1 MLHATTDECGRR
13 SSVIYKNKRVLVI
26 DDHEEMVELLAEQLR
41 EEGFV
46 VDVATDGRHG
56 MAMAQSRLPDLVVTD
71 MKMKGFDGFDV
82 LRACKELDPE
92 LPVLIMT
99 AFGGVDSAVEAIK
112 QGAEHY
118 FTKPFRLD
126 EVLVWV
132 ERALRDRAIRSENRR
147 LKPVSQRVGL
157 ERLVGE
163 SPGMKRLKDRVQKF
177 APVDAPVL
185 IRGESGTGKELVARA
200 IHECGARHDAPFV
213 PVNCTSLPQEL
224 LESELFGHTKG
235 AFTGAATARRGL
247 FLEAD
252 GGTLFLD
259 EIGDMPPELQAK
271 LLRVLQEKEIRPV
284 GSDITRTVN
293 VRILAATH
301 QPLEEQIRAGKFRED
316 LFFRLNV
323 LSLEIPS
330 LRDRRDDLE
339 SLAQHFFERYRS
351 EFGSSLRELPH
362 EFVERLKKE
371 KWPGNVRELENAIQ
385 RFVILGEFDT
395 PPQTQAELGDVFD
408 LREAE
413 ERHIRRVLEHCGG
426 NKTQAAELLGID
438 VSTIHRKLAK

>member
-1 MLHATTDECGRR
+1 MN
-13 SSVIYKNKRVLVI
+13 YKNKRVLVI
-26 DDHEEMVELLAEQLR
+26 DDHKEMVELLAEQLR

-46 VDVATDGRHG
+46 VDVATEGQRG
-56 MAMAQSRLPDLVVTD
+56 IEMAQLRVPDLVITD
-71 MKMKGFDGFDV
+71 LRMKGFDGFDV
-82 LRACKELDPE
+82 LKSCKEIDPD

-132 ERALRDRAIRSENRR
+132 ERALKARALRSENRR
-147 LKPVSQRVGL
+147 LKPVSRRIGL
-157 ERLVGE
+157 DRLVGD
-163 SPGMKRLKDRVQKF
+163 SPGMRRLKDRVQKF

-200 IHECGARHDAPFV
+200 IHECGSRHDAPFV
-213 PVNCTSLPQEL
+213 AVNCTSLPQEL

-284 GSDITRTVN
+284 GSDVSRIVN

-301 QPLEEQIRAGKFRED
+301 QPLEEQIRSGRFRED

-323 LSLEIPS
+323 LSLEIPP
-330 LRDRRDDLE
+330 LRERREDFD
-339 SLAQHFFERYRS
+339 SLARHFFERYRS
-351 EFGSSLRELPH
+351 EYASALGELPDD
-362 EFVERLKKE
+362 VVDRLRRE
-371 KWPGNVRELENAIQ
+371 SWPGNVRELENAIQ
-385 RFVILGEFDT
+385 RFVILGEFDV
-395 PPQTQAELGDVFD
+395 PESAPRGVDDVFD

-413 ERHIRRVLEHCGG
+413 ELHIRRVLAHCGG

-438 VSTIHRKLAK
+438 VSTIHRKLAR